1 MCTIMNNK
9 YMILVATV
17 LAACSLTACMDDTP
31 EPPVSKDNGVT
42 SPVSIGESNTTIS
55 KVKDAHSTKML
66 TLNEYELVETDE
78 ILEGVIVANDESGNL
93 YQTLVIRDIDDNS
106 VDQCI
111 QIGIRSSHISPIF
124 PLGKGLRINLKGL
137 YIGNY
142 SAVPKIGQPYITSKG
157 NPRLG
162 PMLFN
167 LCREKIELFDVS
179 SAKQT
184 KALTP
189 IKIDGAWMSSHQNYA
204 SVPALVS
211 VEGTFKDADGE
222 AIFAPDELKDDGYAV
237 NREFN
242 LDGTT
247 KIQVRTSTQNE
258 ISYTILPTGKVRL
271 TGVISYYPQSGGADW
286 QLQLRSIKDL
296 EIIKE

>member
-1 MCTIMNNK
+1 MCTTMKNK

-17 LAACSLTACMDDTP
+17 LATCSFTACMDDNT
-31 EPPVSKDNGVT
+31 EPPVSQDNGVT
-42 SPVSIGESNTTIS
+42 SPVSIGEANTTIS
-55 KVKDAHSTKML
+55 KIKDAHSSRMVN
-66 TLNEYELVETDE
+66 LNEYELVEKDE

-93 YQTLVIRDIDDNS
+93 YQTLVIRDVADGS

-111 QIGIRSSHISPIF
+111 QIGIRSSHISPFF
-124 PLGKGLRINLKGL
+124 PLGKGIRINAKDL
-137 YIGNY
+137 YVGNY

-167 LCREKIELFDVS
+167 LCRTHIELYDVS
-179 SAKQT
+179 APMQT

-204 SVPALVS
+204 SVPALVT

-222 AIFAPDELKDDGYAV
+222 AIFAPDDLKDEGYAV

-242 LDGTT
+242 LDAST
-247 KIQVRTSTQNE
+247 KIQVRTSTQND
-258 ISYTILPTGKVRL
+258 IAYTVLPTGKVKL
-271 TGVISYYPQSGGADW
+271 TGIISYYPSGGSADW
-286 QLQLRSIKDL
+286 QLQLRSLNDL
-296 EIIKE
+296 VIE

>member
-1 MCTIMNNK
+1 MCTTMKNK

-17 LAACSLTACMDDTP
+17 LATCTFTACMDDNT
-31 EPPVSKDNGVT
+31 EPPVSQDDGVT
-42 SPVSIGESNTTIS
+42 SPVSIGKANMSIADI
-55 KVKDAHSTKML
+55 KKAHSSRMVN
-66 TLNEYELVETDE
+66 LNEYELVENDE
-78 ILEGVIVANDESGNL
+78 IIEGVIVANDESGNL
-93 YQTLVIRDIDDNS
+93 YQTLVIRDITEGS
-106 VDQCI
+106 TDQFI
-111 QIGIRSSHISPIF
+111 QIGIRSSHISPFF
-124 PLGKGLRINLKGL
+124 PLGKGLRINVKGL

-167 LCREKIELFDVS
+167 LCRTHIELFDVP
-179 SAKQT
+179 AATQA

-189 IKIDGAWMSSHQNYA
+189 IVADASKLASHENYA
-204 SVPALVS
+204 SVPALATI
-211 VEGTFKDADGE
+211 EGTFTDADGE

-242 LDGTT
+242 LDATN

-258 ISYTILPTGKVRL
+258 IAYTALPMGKVKL
-271 TGVISYYPQSGGADW
+271 TGIISYYPGSGW
-286 QLQLRSIKDL
+286 QLQLRSLKDIVVV
-296 EIIKE
+296 E

>member
-1 MCTIMNNK
+1 MCTTMNNK

-31 EPPVSKDNGVT
+31 EPPVSQDDGVT
-42 SPVSIGESNTTIS
+42 SPVSIGKPNTTIS
-55 KVKDAHSTKML
+55 KIKDAHSSVMAN
-66 TLNEYELVETDE
+66 LNQYELVEKDE
-78 ILEGVIVANDESGNL
+78 ILEGVVVANDESGNL
-93 YQTLVIRDIDDNS
+93 YQTLVIRDVADGS

-111 QIGIRSSHISPIF
+111 QIGIRMSSISPFF
-124 PLGKGLRINLKGL
+124 PLGKGIRINVKDL

-167 LCREKIELFDVS
+167 LCRSHIELFDVPAS
-179 SAKQT
+179 TKA

-189 IKIDGAWMSSHQNYA
+189 IKVDGAWMTSNQTYA
-204 SVPALVS
+204 SVPALAS
-211 VEGTFKDADGE
+211 VEGTFKDADGVT
-222 AIFAPDELKDDGYAV
+222 IFAPDELKDDGYAV
-237 NREFN
+237 DREFN
-242 LDGTT
+242 LDSST
-247 KIQVRTSTQNE
+247 KIEVRTSTQND

-271 TGVISYYPQSGGADW
+271 TGIISYYPGSGW
-286 QLQLRSIKDL
+286 QLQLRSLQDL